1 MGGIKEK
8 ILAAK
13 RAGITKIIL
22 CEDNRKDIEEIPALY
37 LKGLTFEFV
46 ESIMDVWDIAL
57 MNKKVDNAVE
67 FTFDEEKEEAKG

>member
-1 MGGIKEK
+1 M
-8 ILAAK
+8 
-13 RAGITKIIL
+13 
-22 CEDNRKDIEEIPALY
+22 Y